1 LAIPDLPHGWGIREL
16 CRVRCGLRF
25 GIWGAVVGARFRSIL
40 RGGVVSTLGTR
51 RPFRARR
58 GRRFDRLGVE
68 QCVERAGLVVP
79 ASARKRL
86 GAQRPR
92 HDRIRRNWLQG
103 DTSKDAQRREEV
115 CKRRAST
122 VPRE

>member
-1 LAIPDLPHGWGIREL
+1 VLRLGIERAL
-16 CRVRCGLRF
+16 SV
-25 GIWGAVVGARFRSIL
+25 RFRSIL